1 MKFVARL
8 ILVAVLAAFAA
19 NPVAQAAGS
28 AEMAAT
34 MIASDDA
41 AMHMPDCDACGDTDA
56 AEMGLAC
63 GFVCGAGAGGFAVV
77 LAPQAYVIVSAS
89 REALEPAVTQDFRGI
104 ANPPAKHPPRILI

>member
-41 AMHMPDCDACGDTDA
+41 AMHMPDCDACKDTDA
-56 AEMGLAC
+56 GEMGLAC
-63 GFVCGAGAGGFAVV
+63 GFVCGAGGFTVV
-77 LAPQAYVIVSAS
+77 LAPQLYVIVSAL
-89 REALEPAVTQDFRGI
+89 REAHGPAVTQDFRGI
-104 ANPPAKHPPRILI
+104 ASPPAEHPPRTLI